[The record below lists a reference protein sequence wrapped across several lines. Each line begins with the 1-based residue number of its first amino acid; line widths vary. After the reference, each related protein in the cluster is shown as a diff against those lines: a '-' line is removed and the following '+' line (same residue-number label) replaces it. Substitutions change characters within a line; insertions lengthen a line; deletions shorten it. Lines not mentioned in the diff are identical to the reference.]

1 MLADV
6 PNLKILNASL
16 PPDWIE
22 NQFNVHV
29 VILPMTKLPTF
40 EYMNWKIEYNLTLR

>member
-6 PNLKILNASL
+6 PNLRILHASL

-22 NQFNVHV
+22 NQFNVRV
-29 VILPMTKLPTF
+29 AILPMTKLPTF
-40 EYMNWKIEYNLTLR
+40 EYMKRKIE